1 MLMKSII
8 LNEYTKIWSY
18 TAFRVIILLH
28 FILFFLVV
36 LVTSRLDITIP
47 GFSTDY
53 LYQFPNIWEF
63 FPWVASWFN
72 LLLAI
77 LIIVMTGNEYTFRTF
92 RQHVIDGLSRSDLL
106 TGKVFLIITI
116 AIYSMLMVLLFSLLF
131 GFIFTRDMTAGLFV
145 KKTYILL
152 VYFVQAVAY
161 MSTGFLLAILFRNT
175 ALAIVLFILYRLII
189 EPVVRL
195 FFPPEA
201 RLYFPM
207 KVISNLTPM
216 PEFLSISSGN
226 KADPGNVDTLNLRE
240 IGILA
245 EDLPVYLNLLLA
257 LGYTALF
264 IGLAWLLLR
273 RRNL

>member
-131 GFIFTRDMTAGLFV
+131 GSIFTRDMTAGLFV

-189 EPVVRL
+189 EPVFRL

>member
-1 MLMKSII
+1 MPMKSII

-18 TAFRVIILLH
+18 MAFRIIILLH

-106 TGKVFLIITI
+106 TGKGFLIIAI
-116 AIYSMLMVLLFSLLF
+116 AVYSMLMVLLFSLLF
-131 GFIFTRDMTAGLFV
+131 GFIFTRDLTAALFV

-175 ALAIVLFILYRLII
+175 ALAIVLFILIRLII
-189 EPVVRL
+189 EPVFRL
-195 FFPPEA
+195 FFPPGA

-207 KVISNLTPM
+207 KAISNLTPM

-226 KADPGNVDTLNLRE
+226 QADPGNADALNLRE
-240 IGILA
+240 MGILA
-245 EDLPVYLNLLLA
+245 EDLPVYLNLILA

>member
-1 MLMKSII
+1 MPMKSII

-18 TAFRVIILLH
+18 MAFRVIILLH

-106 TGKVFLIITI
+106 TGKGFLIIAI
-116 AIYSMLMVLLFSLLF
+116 AVYSMLMVLLFSLLF
-131 GFIFTRDMTAGLFV
+131 GFIFTKDLTAALFV

-175 ALAIVLFILYRLII
+175 ALAIVLFILLRLII
-189 EPVVRL
+189 EPVFRL
-195 FFPPEA
+195 FFPPGA

-207 KVISNLTPM
+207 KAISNLTPM

-226 KADPGNVDTLNLRE
+226 QADAGNADALNLRE
-240 IGILA
+240 MGILA
-245 EDLPVYLNLLLA
+245 EDLPVYLNLILA

>member
-1 MLMKSII
+1 M
-8 LNEYTKIWSY
+8 NEYTKIWSY
-18 TAFRVIILLH
+18 RAFRVIILLH

-36 LVTSRLDITIP
+36 LVTSRLDITLP

-77 LIIVMTGNEYTFRTF
+77 LIIVMTGNEYSFRTF
-92 RQHVIDGLSRSDLL
+92 RQHVIDGFSRSDLL
-106 TGKVFLIITI
+106 TGKAFLILAV
-116 AIYSMLMVLLFSLLF
+116 AIYSMLMVLVFSLLF
-131 GFIFTRDMTAGLFV
+131 GFIFTRDFTAAMFV
-145 KKTYILL
+145 QRTYILL

-161 MSTGFLLAILFRNT
+161 MSAGFLLAVLFRNT

-189 EPVVRL
+189 EPVFRL

-216 PEFLSISSGN
+216 PEFLSIASGRDPDGGN
-226 KADPGNVDTLNLRE
+226 ADALNLRE
-240 IGILA
+240 MGLML

-257 LGYTALF
+257 MGYTGLF
-264 IGLAWLLLR
+264 IFLAWLLLK

>member
-1 MLMKSII
+1 MKSII

-106 TGKVFLIITI
+106 TGKVFLIIAI

-189 EPVVRL
+189 EPVFRL

>member
-116 AIYSMLMVLLFSLLF
+116 AVYSMLMVLLFSLLF

-175 ALAIVLFILYRLII
+175 ALAIILFILYRLII
-189 EPVVRL
+189 EPVFRL

>member
-1 MLMKSII
+1 MPMKSII

-106 TGKVFLIITI
+106 TGKVFLIIAI
-116 AIYSMLMVLLFSLLF
+116 AVYSMLMVLLFSLLF

-189 EPVVRL
+189 EPVFRL

-240 IGILA
+240 MGILA

>member
-1 MLMKSII
+1 MKSII
-8 LNEYTKIWSY
+8 LNEFTKIWSY
-18 TAFRVIILLH
+18 MAFRVIILLH

-106 TGKVFLIITI
+106 TGKGFLIIAI

-131 GFIFTRDMTAGLFV
+131 GFIFTKDLTAALFV

-175 ALAIVLFILYRLII
+175 ALAIVLFILLRLII
-189 EPVVRL
+189 EPVFRL
-195 FFPPEA
+195 FFPPAA

-226 KADPGNVDTLNLRE
+226 QADPGNVDALNLRE
-240 IGILA
+240 MGILA
-245 EDLPVYLNLLLA
+245 EDLPVYLNLLLSI
-257 LGYTALF
+257 GYTALF

>member
-1 MLMKSII
+1 MPMKSII

-18 TAFRVIILLH
+18 RAFRVIIGLH
-28 FILFFLVV
+28 FFLFFLVV

-77 LIIVMTGNEYTFRTF
+77 LIIVVTGNEYTFRTF
-92 RQHVIDGLSRSDLL
+92 RQHVIDGLSRFDLL
-106 TGKVFLIITI
+106 AGKGFLIVAI
-116 AIYSMLMVLLFSLLF
+116 AVYSMLMVLIFSLIF
-131 GFIFTRDMTAGLFV
+131 GFIFTKDLTGAAFV
-145 KKTYILL
+145 SKTYILL

-161 MSTGFLLAILFRNT
+161 MATGFLLVVLFRNT

-189 EPVVRL
+189 EPVFRL
-195 FFPPEA
+195 FFPQEV

-216 PEFLSISSGN
+216 PEFLSIASGN
-226 KADPGNVDTLNLRE
+226 DQDPGNVDSLNLRE
-240 IGILA
+240 MGLMV

-257 LGYTALF
+257 VGYTSLF
-264 IGLAWLLLR
+264 IFLAWLLLR
-273 RRNL
+273 RRNM

>member
-1 MLMKSII
+1 
-8 LNEYTKIWSY
+8 
-18 TAFRVIILLH
+18 
-28 FILFFLVV
+28 LFFLVV

-77 LIIVMTGNEYTFRTF
+77 LVIVMTGNEYTFRTF
-92 RQHVIDGLSRSDLL
+92 RQHVIDGLSRFDLL
-106 TGKVFLIITI
+106 TGKGFLILAI
-116 AIYSMLMVLLFSLLF
+116 AVYSMLMVLIFALLF
-131 GFIFTRDMTAGLFV
+131 GFIFTRDLTMAMFV
-145 KKTYILL
+145 QKTYILL

-161 MSTGFLLAILFRNT
+161 MSAGFLLVILFRNT

-189 EPVVRL
+189 EPVFRL
-195 FFPPEA
+195 FFPPET

-226 KADPGNVDTLNLRE
+226 QQDPDSVDTLNLRE
-240 IGILA
+240 MGILA

-257 LGYTALF
+257 VGYTALF
-264 IGLAWLLLR
+264 IFLAWLLLR
-273 RRNL
+273 KRNL

>member
-1 MLMKSII
+1 MPMKSII
-8 LNEYTKIWSY
+8 LNEYTKVWSY
-18 TAFRVIILLH
+18 KAFRVIILLH

-77 LIIVMTGNEYTFRTF
+77 LIIVVTGNEYTFRTF
-92 RQHVIDGLSRSDLL
+92 RQHIIDGLSRFDLL
-106 TGKVFLIITI
+106 TGKGLLIIAI
-116 AIYSMLMVLLFSLLF
+116 AVYSMLMVLIFSLLF
-131 GFIFTRDMTAGLFV
+131 GFIFTKDLTAAAFV
-145 KKTYILL
+145 SKTYILL

-161 MSTGFLLAILFRNT
+161 MSTGFLLVVLFRNT

-189 EPVVRL
+189 EPVIRL
-195 FFPPEA
+195 FFPQEV

-207 KVISNLTPM
+207 KVISNLTPL
-216 PEFLSISSGN
+216 PEFLSIASGN
-226 KADPGNVDTLNLRE
+226 DQNPGNVDSLNLRE
-240 IGILA
+240 IGLMA

-257 LGYTALF
+257 IAYTSLF
-264 IGLAWLLLR
+264 IFLAWLLLR
-273 RRNL
+273 KRNM

>member
-1 MLMKSII
+1 MPMKSII
-8 LNEYTKIWSY
+8 LNEFTKIWSY
-18 TAFRVIILLH
+18 MAFRVIILLH

-36 LVTSRLDITIP
+36 LVTSRLDITVP

-106 TGKVFLIITI
+106 TGKGFLIIAI

-131 GFIFTRDMTAGLFV
+131 GFIFTKDLTAALFV

-175 ALAIVLFILYRLII
+175 ALAIVLFILLRLII
-189 EPVVRL
+189 EPVFRL
-195 FFPPEA
+195 FFPPAA

-226 KADPGNVDTLNLRE
+226 QADPGNVDALNLRE
-240 IGILA
+240 MGILA
-245 EDLPVYLNLLLA
+245 EDLPVYLNLLLSI
-257 LGYTALF
+257 GYTSLF

>member
-1 MLMKSII
+1 MPMKSII
-8 LNEYTKIWSY
+8 LNEFTKIWSY
-18 TAFRVIILLH
+18 RAFRVIILLH

-92 RQHVIDGLSRSDLL
+92 RQHIIDGLSRSDLL
-106 TGKVFLIITI
+106 TGKGFLIIAI
-116 AIYSMLMVLLFSLLF
+116 AVYSMLMVLLFSLLF
-131 GFIFTRDMTAGLFV
+131 GIIFTRDLTAALFV

-189 EPVVRL
+189 EPVFRL
-195 FFPPEA
+195 FFPQGA

-226 KADPGNVDTLNLRE
+226 QADPGNADALNLRE
-240 IGILA
+240 MGILA
-245 EDLPVYLNLLLA
+245 EDLPVYLNLILA

>member
-1 MLMKSII
+1 MPMKSII

-28 FILFFLVV
+28 FILFFLIV

-77 LIIVMTGNEYTFRTF
+77 LIIIMTGNEYTFRTF

-116 AIYSMLMVLLFSLLF
+116 AVYSMLMVLLFSLLF

-189 EPVVRL
+189 EPVFRL

-240 IGILA
+240 MGILA

>member
-1 MLMKSII
+1 MYK
-8 LNEYTKIWSY
+8 
-18 TAFRVIILLH
+18 
-28 FILFFLVV
+28 
-36 LVTSRLDITIP
+36 
-47 GFSTDY
+47 
-53 LYQFPNIWEF
+53 
-63 FPWVASWFN
+63 
-72 LLLAI
+72 I
-77 LIIVMTGNEYTFRTF
+77 LISQKLSHRVFRHF
-92 RQHVIDGLSRSDLL
+92 ML
-106 TGKVFLIITI
+106 F
-116 AIYSMLMVLLFSLLF
+116 MLMVLLFSLLF

-161 MSTGFLLAILFRNT
+161 MATGFLLAILFRNT

-189 EPVVRL
+189 EPVFRL

>member
-1 MLMKSII
+1 MPMKSII

-18 TAFRVIILLH
+18 RAFRVIIGLH
-28 FILFFLVV
+28 FSLFFLVV

-77 LIIVMTGNEYTFRTF
+77 LIIVVTGNEYTFRTF
-92 RQHVIDGLSRSDLL
+92 RQHVIDGLSRFDLL
-106 TGKVFLIITI
+106 AGKGFLIMAI
-116 AIYSMLMVLLFSLLF
+116 AVYSMLMVLIFSLIF
-131 GFIFTRDMTAGLFV
+131 GFIFTKDLTGAEFV
-145 KKTYILL
+145 SKTYILL

-161 MSTGFLLAILFRNT
+161 MATGFLLVVLFRNT

-189 EPVVRL
+189 EPVFRL
-195 FFPPEA
+195 FFPQEV

-216 PEFLSISSGN
+216 PEFLSIASGN
-226 KADPGNVDTLNLRE
+226 DQDPGNVDSLNLRE
-240 IGILA
+240 MGLMV

-257 LGYTALF
+257 LGYTSLF
-264 IGLAWLLLR
+264 IFLAWLLLR
-273 RRNL
+273 RRNM

>member
-1 MLMKSII
+1 MKSII
-8 LNEYTKIWSY
+8 LNEFTKIWSY
-18 TAFRVIILLH
+18 MAFRVIILLH

-36 LVTSRLDITIP
+36 LVTSRLNITVP

-106 TGKVFLIITI
+106 TGKGFLIIAI

-131 GFIFTRDMTAGLFV
+131 GFIFTKDLTAALFV

-175 ALAIVLFILYRLII
+175 ALAIVLFILLRLII
-189 EPVVRL
+189 EPVFRL
-195 FFPPEA
+195 FFPPAA

-226 KADPGNVDTLNLRE
+226 QADPGNVDALNLRE
-240 IGILA
+240 MGILA
-245 EDLPVYLNLLLA
+245 EDLPVYLNLLLSI
-257 LGYTALF
+257 GYTSLF

>member
-1 MLMKSII
+1 MKSII

-18 TAFRVIILLH
+18 MAFRVIILLH

-77 LIIVMTGNEYTFRTF
+77 LIILMTGNEYTFRTF
-92 RQHVIDGLSRSDLL
+92 RQHVIDGLSRFDLL
-106 TGKVFLIITI
+106 TGKVFLIIAI
-116 AIYSMLMVLLFSLLF
+116 AVYSMLMVLLFSLLF
-131 GFIFTRDMTAGLFV
+131 GFVFTSDMTAGLFV

-189 EPVVRL
+189 EPVFRL

-240 IGILA
+240 MGILA

>member
-1 MLMKSII
+1 MPMKSII

-18 TAFRVIILLH
+18 MAFRVIILLH

-77 LIIVMTGNEYTFRTF
+77 LIILMTGNEYTFRTF
-92 RQHVIDGLSRSDLL
+92 RQHVIDGLSRFDLL
-106 TGKVFLIITI
+106 TGKVFLIIAI
-116 AIYSMLMVLLFSLLF
+116 AVYSMLMVLLFSLLF
-131 GFIFTRDMTAGLFV
+131 GFVFTRDMTAGLFV

-189 EPVVRL
+189 EPVFRL

-240 IGILA
+240 MGILA

>member
-1 MLMKSII
+1 MRSIF
-8 LNEYTKIWSY
+8 LNEITKTWSY
-18 TAFRVIILLH
+18 RAFRVIILLH

-36 LVTSRLDITIP
+36 LVTSRMNITIP

-92 RQHVIDGLSRSDLL
+92 RQHVVDGLSRSQLL
-106 TGKVFLIITI
+106 SGKAMLILMIG
-116 AIYSMLMVLLFSLLF
+116 IYSLLMVLFFSLIF
-131 GFIFTRDMTAGLFV
+131 GFIFSRDYSDGAFV
-145 KKTYILL
+145 NKTYILL

-161 MSTGFLLAILFRNT
+161 MSAGLFLAVLFRNT

-195 FFPPEA
+195 FFPPGA

-226 KADPGNVDTLNLRE
+226 QPGTDQVDTLSFRE
-240 IGILA
+240 MGLML
-245 EDLPVYLNLLLA
+245 EDLPVYANLLLA
-257 LGYTALF
+257 LGYTVVF
-264 IGLAWLLLR
+264 IGLAYLLLR
-273 RRNL
+273 KRNL

>member
-1 MLMKSII
+1 MKSII
-8 LNEYTKIWSY
+8 LNEFTKIWSY
-18 TAFRVIILLH
+18 RAFRVIILLH

-92 RQHVIDGLSRSDLL
+92 RQHVIDGFSRSDLL
-106 TGKVFLIITI
+106 TGKAFLILAT
-116 AIYSMLMVLLFSLLF
+116 AVYSMLMVLLFSLLF
-131 GFIFTRDMTAGLFV
+131 GFIFTRDLTAALFV
-145 KKTYILL
+145 RKTYILL

-161 MSTGFLLAILFRNT
+161 MTAGFLLAILFRNT

-189 EPVVRL
+189 EPVLRL
-195 FFPPEA
+195 FFPQEA

-216 PEFLSISSGN
+216 PEFLSIASGN
-226 KADPGNVDTLNLRE
+226 KQDPSAVDSLNFRE
-240 IGILA
+240 MGLMA

-257 LGYTALF
+257 LGYTTVF
-264 IGLAWLLLR
+264 MFLAWLLLR
-273 RRNL
+273 KRNL

>member
-1 MLMKSII
+1 MPMKSII

-18 TAFRVIILLH
+18 MAFRVIILLH

-106 TGKVFLIITI
+106 TGKGFLIIAI
-116 AIYSMLMVLLFSLLF
+116 AVYSMLMVLLFSLLF
-131 GFIFTRDMTAGLFV
+131 GFIFTRDLTAALFV

-175 ALAIVLFILYRLII
+175 ALAIVLFILLRLII
-189 EPVVRL
+189 EPVIRL
-195 FFPPEA
+195 FFPPGA

-207 KVISNLTPM
+207 KAISNLTPM

-226 KADPGNVDTLNLRE
+226 QADPGNADTLNLRE
-240 IGILA
+240 MGILA
-245 EDLPVYLNLLLA
+245 EDLPVYLNLILA
-257 LGYTALF
+257 LGYTSLF

>member
-1 MLMKSII
+1 MSMKSII
-8 LNEYTKIWSY
+8 LNEFTKIWSY
-18 TAFRVIILLH
+18 MAFRVIILLH

-36 LVTSRLDITIP
+36 LVTSRLDITVP

-106 TGKVFLIITI
+106 TGKGFLIIAI

-131 GFIFTRDMTAGLFV
+131 GFIFTKDLTAALFV

-175 ALAIVLFILYRLII
+175 ALAIVLFILLRLII
-189 EPVVRL
+189 EPVFRL
-195 FFPPEA
+195 FFPPAA

-226 KADPGNVDTLNLRE
+226 QADPGNVDALNLRE
-240 IGILA
+240 MGILA
-245 EDLPVYLNLLLA
+245 EDLPVYLNLLLSI
-257 LGYTALF
+257 GYTALF

>member
-106 TGKVFLIITI
+106 TGKVFLIIAI

-189 EPVVRL
+189 EPVFRL

-240 IGILA
+240 MGILA